1 MKWRLTLNHRKIAA
15 LAALS
20 MTLFATMPALAQ
32 QPATT
37 PRTINL
43 PVEMKDPYTAYAI
56 GLVPFYST
64 AAATYVGTSR
74 LSWDPPANLK
84 NAGTNQ
90 FLADLS
96 FVAAGLLLAGVAG
109 ATNNPAVGMASIA
122 TFAIVPVSHS
132 LFYAP
137 YWGDRA
143 VEFNRTK
150 MRDAGFFEEARGR
163 H

>member
-1 MKWRLTLNHRKIAA
+1 MIHRNVAT
-15 LAALS
+15 LAAIS
-20 MTLFATMPALAQ
+20 MTLVAVPPALAQ
-32 QPATT
+32 QPVAT

-74 LSWDPPANLK
+74 LSWDPPAHLK

-96 FVAAGLLLAGVAG
+96 FVAAGAVLAGVAG
-109 ATNNPAVGMASIA
+109 ATNNPALGVASIA
-122 TFAIVPVSHS
+122 TFAIIPVSHS

-150 MRDAGFFEEARGR
+150 MRDAGFLEEANKR